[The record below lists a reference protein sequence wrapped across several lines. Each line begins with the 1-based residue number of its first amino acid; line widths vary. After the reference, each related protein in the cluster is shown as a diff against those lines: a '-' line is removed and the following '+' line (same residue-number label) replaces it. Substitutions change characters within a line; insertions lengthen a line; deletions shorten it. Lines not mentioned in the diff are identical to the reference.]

1 MKKLIA
7 LTAAFIFI
15 LLCLSISS
23 LNFNNVAFAESEGNL
38 IFSAESNSIWVLNT
52 STKKLIY
59 VQFEE
64 PDKVWKSNQIT
75 VPVDFNLDKCVL
87 KAVGARGTS
96 VFLFDKSSGM
106 TTLYKA
112 KSDHSVAAFQHVNI
126 GADLK

>member
-1 MKKLIA
+1 MKKLIG
-7 LTAAFIFI
+7 LIAAFALLF
-15 LLCLSISS
+15 LCLNS
-23 LNFNNVAFAESEGNL
+23 LNFINSAFAEGEGNL

-52 STKKLIY
+52 STKKMIF

-75 VPVDFNLDKCVL
+75 VPMDFNLDQCVL

-106 TTLYKA
+106 TTLYKV
-112 KSDHSVAAFQHVNI
+112 KSDHSVVAFQNVNI
-126 GADLK
+126 GGDLK

>member
-1 MKKLIA
+1 MKKSIGLIA
-7 LTAAFIFI
+7 AFALL
-15 LLCLSISS
+15 LLCLSS
-23 LNFNNVAFAESEGNL
+23 LNFMNVAFAESESNL

-52 STKKLIY
+52 STKKLIF

-75 VPVDFNLDKCVL
+75 VPIDFNLDKCVI

-106 TTLYKA
+106 TTLYKVQ
-112 KSDHSVAAFQHVNI
+112 KDHSIEAFQNVNI

>member
-1 MKKLIA
+1 MKKLIG
-7 LTAAFIFI
+7 LIAAFTLF
-15 LLCLSISS
+15 LLCLSS
-23 LNFNNVAFAESEGNL
+23 LNFMNVAFAESESDL

-52 STKKLIY
+52 STKKLIF

-75 VPVDFNLDKCVL
+75 VPIDFNLDKCVL

-106 TTLYKA
+106 TTLYKV
-112 KSDHSVAAFQHVNI
+112 KNDHSVAAFQNVNI
-126 GADLK
+126 GVDLK

>member
-1 MKKLIA
+1 MKKILG
-7 LTAAFIFI
+7 LTAAFTLL
-15 LLCLSISS
+15 LLCLSS
-23 LNFNNVAFAESEGNL
+23 LNFMTTAFAESEGNL

-52 STKKLIY
+52 STKKLIF
-59 VQFEE
+59 VQFVE
-64 PDKVWKSNQIT
+64 PDKVFKSNQMT
-75 VPVDFNLDKCVL
+75 VPTDFDLDKCVL

-112 KSDHSVAAFQHVNI
+112 KNDHSVAAFQTINI

>member
-1 MKKLIA
+1 MKKLIG
-7 LTAAFIFI
+7 LIAAFTLF
-15 LLCLSISS
+15 LFCLNS
-23 LNFNNVAFAESEGNL
+23 LNFINAAFAEGEGNL

-52 STKKLIY
+52 STKKMIF

-75 VPVDFNLDKCVL
+75 VPMDFNLDKCVL
-87 KAVGARGTS
+87 EAVGARGTS

-106 TTLYKA
+106 TTLYKV
-112 KSDHSVAAFQHVNI
+112 KSDHSIAAFQNVNI